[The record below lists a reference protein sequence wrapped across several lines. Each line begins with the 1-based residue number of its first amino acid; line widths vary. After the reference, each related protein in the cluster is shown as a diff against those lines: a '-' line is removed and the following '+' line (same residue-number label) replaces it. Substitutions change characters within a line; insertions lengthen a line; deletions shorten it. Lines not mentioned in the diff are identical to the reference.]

1 MGVVSGISNVERQM
15 SPWQPILSLDCEKVV
30 VNCHLQVADFGLAHA
45 AESGATM
52 FEPVFTEVRGTPGN
66 VEPTHFLN

>member
-1 MGVVSGISNVERQM
+1 M
-15 SPWQPILSLDCEKVV
+15 
-30 VNCHLQVADFGLAHA
+30 ADFGLAHA

-66 VEPTHFLN
+66 TKPTMPKLKRSKEFHPCFKIHPCLCEISPREI

>member
-1 MGVVSGISNVERQM
+1 M
-15 SPWQPILSLDCEKVV
+15 

-66 VEPTHFLN
+66 AEPTIP